1 MNKRILIV
9 SAVPAV
15 LTLFALLSGCGGKD
29 GDAAEDTTS
38 LVYWSMWNETEPQAM
53 VIKEAVADFES
64 ANPGTEVS
72 VQWNGRDILK
82 ILQPALD
89 AGTTIDLWD
98 QSLDTVVQNWREY
111 SLRLDDYYTRS
122 FPSTGGKSFADTVMQ
137 AFQTRQR
144 ELTPDQGLYAVP
156 YQPYVVAVFYN
167 REHFEQAGISE
178 TPGSWSEFLDV
189 CAKLKES
196 GFTPLTIDDAYIDLP
211 LGTHLARMFGN
222 AEDVEALITE
232 GGARWDDERVLQTA
246 RDFQMLSDGGYISSQ
261 AAANK
266 WPAGQQEVAAGDVSM
281 YFLNGTWLPNEVMAT
296 AGEDFPWGQF
306 AYPGV
311 TGGVNNSAATFGAQ
325 AFQINKDTSA
335 PDTAF
340 ALTVHL
346 TTGEWDEVMSS
357 RTFGAPMAS
366 GAAWPVQLADSEAIF
381 QDIDGYM
388 PWAGNLAVNPDALP
402 VVKAAFTNLLA
413 GGVNAEGFIAE
424 IKANL

>member
-9 SAVPAV
+9 SAVLAV
-15 LTLFALLSGCGGKD
+15 LMLSAVLSGCGGKD
-29 GDAAEDTTS
+29 GADKDTTS
-38 LVYWSMWNETEPQAM
+38 LVYWSMWNETEPQAL
-53 VIKEAVADFES
+53 VLKEAIADFES
-64 ANPGTEVS
+64 ANPGVEVS
-72 VQWNGRDILK
+72 VQWNGRDIVK

-89 AGTTIDLWD
+89 AGTKIDIWD
-98 QSLDTVVQNWREY
+98 QAVYLVVQNWREY
-111 SLRLDDYYTRS
+111 GLRLDDYYTQS
-122 FPSTGGKSFADTVMQ
+122 FPSTGGKSFSDTVME

-144 ELTPDQGLYAVP
+144 ELTPDNGLYAVP

-167 REHFEQAGISE
+167 RDHFEAAGISE
-178 TPGSWSEFLDV
+178 TPGSWSEFVDA
-189 CAKLKES
+189 CARLKDA
-196 GFTPLTIDDAYIDLP
+196 GFIPLTIDDAYIDLP
-211 LGTHLARMFGN
+211 LGTHLARMFGTH
-222 AEDVEALITE
+222 EDVEALMTE

-246 RDFQMLSDGGYISSQ
+246 RDFQMLSDGGYLSPQ
-261 AAANK
+261 VAANK
-266 WPAGQQEVAAGDVSM
+266 WPAGQQEVASGEVSM

-325 AFQINKDTSA
+325 AFQINKDTEA

-346 TTGEWDEVMSS
+346 TSGKWDKELSS
-357 RTFGAPMAS
+357 RTFGAPMAVDT
-366 GAAWPVQLADSEAIF
+366 AWPMQLADSETIF
-381 QDIDGYM
+381 RNIDGHM
-388 PWAGNLAVNPDALP
+388 PWAGNIAVNPEALP

-413 GGVNAEGFIAE
+413 GNLNAEEFIAE

>member
-9 SAVPAV
+9 SAVSAV
-15 LTLFALLSGCGGKD
+15 LTLFALLSGCGGKG
-29 GDAAEDTTS
+29 GDAPEDTTS

-53 VIKEAVADFES
+53 VLKEAIADFES

-89 AGTTIDLWD
+89 AGTAIDLWD
-98 QSLDTVVQNWREY
+98 HSLDMVIQNWREY

-178 TPGSWSEFLDV
+178 TPDSWSEFIEV
-189 CAKLKES
+189 CAKLKDS
-196 GFTPLTIDDAYIDLP
+196 GFTPLTIDDAYIELP

-222 AEDVEALITE
+222 SEDVEALITE
-232 GGARWDDERVLQTA
+232 GGARWDDERVLQAA
-246 RDFQMLSDGGYISSQ
+246 RDFQMLSDGGYISPQ
-261 AAANK
+261 VAANK
-266 WPAGQQEVAAGDVSM
+266 WPAGQQEVAAGEVSM

-311 TGGVNNSAATFGAQ
+311 TGGVNDSAATFSAQ

-335 PDTAF
+335 PDAAF
-340 ALTVHL
+340 ALTVHI
-346 TTGEWDEVMSS
+346 TSGEWDEAMSS
-357 RTFGAPMAS
+357 RTFGVPMAS
-366 GAAWPVQLADSEAIF
+366 GAAWPVQLADSETIF
-381 QDIDGYM
+381 RNIDGYM
-388 PWAGNLAVNPDALP
+388 PWAANLSANPDALP

-413 GGVNAEGFIAE
+413 GGLSAEGFIAE
-424 IKANL
+424 VKANL